1 MRGPPEDS
9 CVVLA
14 YHAIR
19 SNQPKSPRAAL
30 IKPSSPISGCGG
42 ANERPGSPGALHS
55 NREAQEQRGFPLGA
69 TPDPDPR
76 GPDRPKQCRRAP
88 EPCSTTSRRSTT
100 AAAITI
106 M

>member
-30 IKPSSPISGCGG
+30 LKPSSPISGCGG

-55 NREAQEQRGFPLGA
+55 NREAQEQRGSLPWERLQTQ
-69 TPDPDPR
+69 TPEAQADP
-76 GPDRPKQCRRAP
+76 
-88 EPCSTTSRRSTT
+88 SS
-100 AAAITI
+100 AAAR
-106 M
+106 